1 MFLGRILM
9 LYIDVF
15 EGSLCAFSSAEFFTP
30 PWSEPNTG
38 VPVPLVFPVRDPE
51 SEAPASLP

>member
-1 MFLGRILM
+1 M

-15 EGSLCAFSSAEFFTP
+15 DGSLCAFSSVGVFTP

-38 VPVPLVFPVRDPE
+38 VPVPLVFPARDPE